1 MEEDRQCVTSSPVLL
16 TRFDKS
22 KILKHNY
29 GDIEKS
35 IAQVTWQ
42 SDFYSMSSH
51 PVSVSRR
58 ENLEIILE
66 ELQQERSH
74 HA

>member
-16 TRFDKS
+16 TRFDRRD
-22 KILKHNY
+22 ILKHNH

-35 IAQVTWQ
+35 IAQVMWQ
-42 SDFYSMSSH
+42 IDFYSMSSH

-58 ENLEIILE
+58 ESLCEILSD
-66 ELQQERSH
+66 LT
-74 HA
+74 A

>member
-1 MEEDRQCVTSSPVLL
+1 MEEYPRCAINRPGLL
-16 TRFDKS
+16 VRFSKS

-35 IAQVTWQ
+35 IVQVMWQ
-42 SDFYSMSSH
+42 IGFYSVSNH

-58 ENLEIILE
+58 ESLEIILE
-66 ELQQERSH
+66 ELQQELNQ
-74 HA
+74 

>member
-1 MEEDRQCVTSSPVLL
+1 MEEDRQCVISSLVLL
-16 TRFDKS
+16 ARFDKS

-42 SDFYSMSSH
+42 IDFYSMSNH

-58 ENLEIILE
+58 ENLEIILK
-66 ELQQERSH
+66 ELQEERNN